1 MSRISGKH
9 KKLLHDTGLHLVG
22 GLVGEG
28 HGKDVTVCVPV
39 LSAEQEGKIF
49 SGKAESFS
57 GAGGCLYDVHK

>member
-9 KKLLHDTGLHLVG
+9 EKLLHYARLHLVG

-28 HGKDVTVCVPV
+28 NGEDVTVCIPV
-39 LSAEQEGKIF
+39 LPAEQQDKVF